1 MDFHIWRGTMPLFE
15 YKGLNRAGKSIKGM
29 IDADNVRIARTKLKK
44 DGIFV
49 TDIKNKKKDMS
60 VSAKK
65 KLASGK
71 VNIRDLS
78 MMTRQL
84 ATLLKANIPL
94 VDALLAV
101 SEQVENPVL
110 KETMADSKNMVN
122 EGSPFYKTL
131 EKYPKIFNKIYLC
144 MVEAGE
150 LSGTLDIILL
160 RLSEFTEAQEQLTSK
175 VKSALMYPII
185 MLVVT
190 IVLLMGLFVF
200 VIPPMISVFESAP
213 ELKLPWYSKVVIDMS
228 GYMVNYWYLIIGFF
242 VGSYFLFNNWKNSP
256 SGSEQWDAISLNLPM
271 FGPIIRTVAVS
282 RFTRTLATLLTGGV
296 PMIQALDI
304 VRNVVNNSVLAAA
317 IDDARSNIT
326 EGESISGPLKKSGQF
341 PPIVIHM
348 VNIGEKTGD
357 LENMLIQVS
366 DAYDFQVK
374 NKVEGLTSIMGP
386 VVIVVM
392 GIVIAIIVFAIMIPM
407 FEMSNL
413 NA

>member
-1 MDFHIWRGTMPLFE
+1 MPLFE
-15 YKGLNRAGKSIKGM
+15 YKGLNRAGKNIKGV
-29 IDADNVRIARTKLKK
+29 IDTDNVRLARAKLKK

-49 TDIKNKKKDMS
+49 TDIKNKKKGMS
-60 VSAKK
+60 ANAKK
-65 KLASGK
+65 KLAGGK
-71 VNIRDLS
+71 VKISDLS

-94 VDALLAV
+94 VDALFAV

-110 KETMADSKNMVN
+110 KETMADAKNMVN
-122 EGSPFYKTL
+122 EGSPFFKTL
-131 EKYPKIFNKIYLC
+131 EKYPKIFNKIYLS

-150 LSGTLDIILL
+150 VTGTLDVILI
-160 RLSEFTEAQEQLTSK
+160 RLAEFTEAQEQLTSK
-175 VKSALMYPII
+175 VKSALMYPVI

-228 GYMVNYWYLIIGFF
+228 GYMVNYWYLIIVFF
-242 VGSYFLFNNWKNSP
+242 GGTYFIFNSWKSTPAGSA
-256 SGSEQWDAISLNLPM
+256 QWDAISLNLPM
-271 FGPIIRTVAVS
+271 FGPMIRTVAVS

-296 PMIQALDI
+296 PMVQALEI
-304 VRNVVNNSVLAAA
+304 VKNVVNNSVLAAA
-317 IDDARSNIT
+317 IDDARSNIV

-348 VNIGEKTGD
+348 ISIGEKTGD
-357 LENMLIQVS
+357 IENMLIQVS

-413 NA
+413 GA